1 MIVIIFNTY
10 QLSTQQKQCPDE
22 SLHMRYLVLED
33 NVNIA
38 LFASVWLLTN
48 KDLIIDTFT
57 SYAR

>member
-1 MIVIIFNTY
+1 MFNTY
-10 QLSTQQKQCPDE
+10 QLSTQQKKCPDE
-22 SLHMRYLVLED
+22 SLYMGYLVWED

-48 KDLIIDTFT
+48 KDLVIDTFT

>member
-1 MIVIIFNTY
+1 MFNAY

-22 SLHMRYLVLED
+22 SLHMGYLVWED

-48 KDLIIDTFT
+48 KDLVIDPFT